1 MHNYDK
7 PLNLKIIHHGT
18 QTAFR
23 AQFIHQQ
30 EYRVGD
36 DERKMNGEYALMV
49 SPSMLGKTFPN
60 EGGNDDVHTLPNEL
74 TEHVGFAII
83 EGEGDLVKKQKGLEH
98 TLGDVDFSD
107 TYENIQPS
115 DNIEEIA
122 GLTIKVN
129 NPDDF
134 GKSQD
139 NSFYVISTIAESMNV
154 DNDEIQ
160 ADTPYILTS
169 DPIVAEA
176 IINTFRTLSSKEV
189 VMDSVE
195 NDLVKRAKRPAD
207 VLFLEAT
214 LTDQAETY
222 GIDPSNIKNLTES
235 ALTGI
240 PSLTKIQKLQIIDQ
254 STRSP
259 DIASLGRK
267 IAIMP
272 GAATGLSH
280 GPVQKVVNQQAAR
293 YKHVLPAGKNV
304 LSHASTPLVNADS
317 TLKKNTVNVRI
328 NGETKEGILYQA
340 ETEVYFPT
348 PGSTLKNIGIAIDD
362 GYGGNTWI
370 AGPDDRVLES
380 YIEPVEAPAPKVK
393 DAPSISQR
401 IR

>member
-23 AQFIHQQ
+23 AQFIQQQ

-36 DERKMNGEYALMV
+36 DEHNMHGEYALMV
-49 SPSMLGKTFPN
+49 SPSMLGATFPY
-60 EGGNDDVHTLPNEL
+60 EGDDDDMPTLPSDLSEY
-74 TEHVGFAII
+74 VGFAII
-83 EGEGDLVKKQKGLEH
+83 EGNLVQKQKGLEH

-107 TYENIQPS
+107 NYENIQPD
-115 DNIEEIA
+115 DNIEEVA

-134 GKSQD
+134 GESQD

-154 DNDEIQ
+154 DNDDIQ

-189 VMDSVE
+189 VMDYVE
-195 NDLVKRAKRPAD
+195 NDLVERAKRPAD
-207 VLFLEAT
+207 VLFLEAA

-222 GIDPSNIKNLTES
+222 GIDPSDVKNLTES
-235 ALTGI
+235 AMMGLS
-240 PSLTKIQKLQIIDQ
+240 SLTDIQKRQIVSQ
-254 STRSP
+254 SKRSP

-267 IAIMP
+267 IAIVP
-272 GAATGLSH
+272 SAAAGLSH
-280 GPVQKVVNQQAAR
+280 GPVQQVVNQQAAR
-293 YKHVLPAGKNV
+293 YKHVLPAGKDV
-304 LSHASTPLVNADS
+304 LSHASTPLVHADS
-317 TLKKNTVNVRI
+317 TLNKNTVNVRI
-328 NGETKEGILYQA
+328 NGETKEGTLYQA
-340 ETEVYFPT
+340 ETKVYFPT

-380 YIEPVEAPAPKVK
+380 YIEPIESPAPKVK
-393 DAPSISQR
+393 DAPSLSQR